1 MSDNEINF
9 IEKLITIIFLISF
22 IVICIK
28 MVHRQNQGEFAI
40 QFIGRFIGKIIQ
52 QFLQR

>member
-1 MSDNEINF
+1 MSDNGIYF

-28 MVHRQNQGEFAI
+28 VVHKQNLGEFAI
-40 QFIGRFIGKIIQ
+40 HFIGRFIGEIIH